1 VDTSKSRAAWSGKAG
16 RLVAALAALSLALT
30 LGLSLVASAAP
41 VPVRFYYPVQV
52 AGPLAR
58 VIDGMVEEFNRT
70 HPDIQ
75 VIPVYSGNYDETMQ
89 KAQTAAMSGNPPDV
103 AVLLAIDVFTLT
115 DANLIVPLDELAAKE
130 PGYLE
135 DFHEGFLENSYLYGR
150 LWGIP
155 FQRSVPLF
163 YYNRD
168 MFRAAGLDPNRP
180 PETWDELVEYA
191 RRLTV
196 RDAAGRVE
204 RWGHENITEDTWM
217 IQAFALQAGG
227 TLMSPN
233 GDEAYF
239 TSPQWVE
246 ALQFMVDLANKH
258 QVMPRHRYYGDAS
271 SDFVAGRAATMY
283 NSSGSLSFVR
293 SSAKFDFGVSPLP
306 GYRTNLVPTGGG
318 NFYIFRGIPAERQ
331 RAAWEFIKW
340 MTTPENAA
348 RWSIASG
355 YIPVRKSA
363 YETAAYQQ
371 YLAQFPQ
378 AKAAR
383 EQLAWARKEM
393 AFHNNQ
399 QVRELLLTAQAEALD
414 EVAPPAQILA
424 RLQTQVERILRPF
437 KGR

>member
-1 VDTSKSRAAWSGKAG
+1 MHASKSPVASAGRVG
-16 RLVAALAALSLALT
+16 RLVVALAALSLALA
-30 LGLSLVASAAP
+30 LGAPLAASAAP

-58 VIDGMVEEFNRT
+58 VIDGLVEEFNRT
-70 HPDIQ
+70 HPDIV

-89 KAQTAAMSGNPPDV
+89 KAQTAALSGNPPDV

-115 DANLIVPLDELAAKE
+115 DANLIVPLDEMAASE
-130 PGYLE
+130 PGYLA
-135 DFHEGFLENSYLYGR
+135 DFHEGFLENGYLYGR

-163 YYNRD
+163 YYNQD
-168 MFRAAGLDPNRP
+168 MFRAAGLDPSRG
-180 PETWDELVEYA
+180 PETWDELLDYA
-191 RRLTV
+191 KRLTV
-196 RDAAGRVE
+196 RDASGRVE

-217 IQAFALQAGG
+217 IQAFVLQAGG
-227 TLMSPN
+227 TLASPD
-233 GDEAYF
+233 GTQAYF
-239 TSPQWVE
+239 TSPEWIE
-246 ALQFMVDLANKH
+246 ALQFLVDLANEH

-271 SDFVAGRAATMY
+271 SDFVAGKAATMY

-293 SSAKFDFGVSPLP
+293 SSARFAFGVSPLP
-306 GYRTNLVPTGGG
+306 GARTRLVPTGGG

-331 RAAWEFIKW
+331 KAAWEFIKW

-363 YETAAYQQ
+363 FETAAFREYA
-371 YLAQFPQ
+371 AQFPQ
-378 AKAAR
+378 AMAAR
-383 EQLAWARKEM
+383 EQLQVARREM

-414 EVAPPAQILA
+414 EVGTPAEVLA
-424 RLQTQVERILRPF
+424 RLQASVERILRPF
-437 KGR
+437 RGR